1 MFTELQLPFFF
12 LLVCLLL
19 CLTLQALWL
28 SVMPLSLICI
38 LRVSLRVVM
47 DCRQLLR
54 FYIFRIGKK
63 PPVASEQ
70 RSKQQL
76 KNQVNCFWNQNI
88 LRIKLSLVSIMYIM
102 HEYPPQLSFSV
113 HHHP

>member
-12 LLVCLLL
+12 FLFFFLVCLLL

-54 FYIFRIGKK
+54 FYIFRIGNK

-76 KNQVNCFWNQNI
+76 KIKQIVFGTRIFI
-88 LRIKLSLVSIMYIM
+88 L
-102 HEYPPQLSFSV
+102 
-113 HHHP
+113 